1 MSLLRDCENFA
12 DGLFAA
18 LVMYLPAMEGDLSED
33 IRMRLGLCLMVLAN
47 LTIIAIFFH
56 WNRATGSLVLCT
68 LLMDI

>member
-1 MSLLRDCENFA
+1 MFQQTHSSRHIRH
-12 DGLFAA
+12 G
-18 LVMYLPAMEGDLSED
+18 VMYLPAMEGDLSED

-56 WNRATGSLVLCT
+56 WNRATGSFVLCT